1 MLGPMTRRA
10 RTIALCAGL
19 GLSLP
24 TVGCEAI
31 AAFRGMIAMSGEVR
45 EHLEN
50 DLKAE
55 LTEAKIDKV
64 IEVTPELQR
73 FSEKAK
79 VKWKPDPEAT
89 DLSQMANAIGG
100 LSDYMAFFESQGT
113 RLTEYWVDLMKIYDA
128 RAVIMLRKA
137 QAEARE
143 KLEAEKKA
151 LREKKESASPEEAE
165 KIEKELERAKLALER
180 VDQAVATRDDA
191 RKRRSQYALSEEE
204 IARVEARIEQIN
216 GVFSSAGYVKDGDE
230 PG

>member
-1 MLGPMTRRA
+1 
-10 RTIALCAGL
+10 
-19 GLSLP
+19 
-24 TVGCEAI
+24 
-31 AAFRGMIAMSGEVR
+31 MSGELR

-64 IEVTPELQR
+64 IAVTPELQR

-100 LSDYMAFFESQGT
+100 LNDYMAFFESQGT

-165 KIEKELERAKLALER
+165 QIEKDLERAKLALER
-180 VDQAVATRDDA
+180 VDEAVTARDDA

-230 PG
+230 PS